1 MRPLKLFLLVTF
13 VLVALKPTQAA
24 RDIICEVLDN
34 TSETVE
40 PRFGDEIG
48 FGYALEALSDAS
60 DFVFETF
67 NQSNGGGRGYPTVL
81 MIIES
86 FLTNGYSPT
95 ITTNNGSQ
103 FRVNA
108 DYLQAYVGDVK
119 AEFTGIVYHESARV
133 WQWTGNDTAPI
144 GLITGIADYIR
155 LRARW
160 PPKYWPLRGSGCR
173 WDDGYAVKRRGFV
186 SDLNAMMENSY
197 SDSFFAILLVVPAR
211 SPLAMIPIEA
221 SSHTT
226 WEPQPIDA
234 VRQLQN
240 AVRSLPFATAAAA
253 DLIFKEILGGV
264 LFCRGCST
272 FAAGLRWGPTAAVS
286 RRRRKSGGGRNR
298 WPTAGVSS
306 TFFHDSLTSFLEM
319 FINVGTIFGYILN
332 YGFFKLPLNINWC
345 VMLTWEQS
353 PWHRSP
359 SGVLDM
365 PEYPV
370 AHHAR
375 TTGDAKRVLTKTY
388 GSNKEARLQLAD
400 IKEAIKLSEVLQ
412 NYFNIR
418 GL

>member
-1 MRPLKLFLLVTF
+1 MRPLKLFLLFTF

-34 TSETVE
+34 TSETRD

-86 FLTNGYSPT
+86 FLANGYSPT
-95 ITTNNGSQ
+95 IATNNGSQ

-160 PPKYWPLRGSGCR
+160 PSKYWPPRGSGCR
-173 WDDGYAVKRRGFV
+173 WDDGYAVTAYFLEFCSRKRRGFV

-197 SDSFFAILLVVPAR
+197 SDSFFVILLGQSVDELWKEYIMSHNETDVLEPAIA
-211 SPLAMIPIEA
+211 PE
-221 SSHTT
+221 H
-226 WEPQPIDA
+226 
-234 VRQLQN
+234 
-240 AVRSLPFATAAAA
+240 
-253 DLIFKEILGGV
+253 GV
-264 LFCRGCST
+264 L
-272 FAAGLRWGPTAAVS
+272 
-286 RRRRKSGGGRNR
+286 N
-298 WPTAGVSS
+298 
-306 TFFHDSLTSFLEM
+306 
-319 FINVGTIFGYILN
+319 
-332 YGFFKLPLNINWC
+332 
-345 VMLTWEQS
+345 
-353 PWHRSP
+353 
-359 SGVLDM
+359 
-365 PEYPV
+365 
-370 AHHAR
+370 
-375 TTGDAKRVLTKTY
+375 
-388 GSNKEARLQLAD
+388 
-400 IKEAIKLSEVLQ
+400 
-412 NYFNIR
+412 
-418 GL
+418 